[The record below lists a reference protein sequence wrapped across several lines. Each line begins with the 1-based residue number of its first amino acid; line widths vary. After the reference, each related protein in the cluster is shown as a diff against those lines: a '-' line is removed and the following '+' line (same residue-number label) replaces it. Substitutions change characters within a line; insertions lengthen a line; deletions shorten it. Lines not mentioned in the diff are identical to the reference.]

1 MEFEFEFD
9 TYFDMMSDIMND
21 YFSDSSDEPYLWQE
35 ELEEE
40 EEEYDWDYEYQS
52 WREFQDY
59 CLGFNFQAESTSTNV
74 LVPPGSNQYICTSSF
89 CVQTSIFVQKF
100 FKKTYKNS

>member
-1 MEFEFEFD
+1 MEFEYEFECD
-9 TYFDMMSDIMND
+9 TYFDMMSDIMNG

-59 CLGFNFQAESTSTNV
+59 CLGFNF
-74 LVPPGSNQYICTSSF
+74 
-89 CVQTSIFVQKF
+89 
-100 FKKTYKNS
+100 